1 MTAILEQLQGLVAAA
16 EIPAGTLG
24 VALILGLFGL
34 MVVGLVLGQELAF
47 VLGGAGV
54 IVGWLA
60 WGTPGVTIAMT
71 KIYDQMQSYSM
82 VAIPMFVLMANFL
95 THSKV
100 ADGLFESI
108 RYLLGPLKGGL
119 GLAVILVST
128 VFAATT
134 GIVGASVVTMGML
147 SLPVLLRS
155 GYKPSLACGMV
166 CAGGSLGIL
175 IPPSIML
182 VSMGSYAEVSVGK
195 IFFAAIVPGLSLSL
209 GYIIYLMVVCHIH
222 PDWGPAMSPE
232 ELAEMPLKKRITG
245 SLINLI
251 PPLILIFGV
260 LGSIFGGI
268 ATPTEAAGIGALFSL
283 ILAIFYKQFSWKM
296 LYESLIDTAKTT
308 AMVFIIL
315 FGAAAFT
322 GVFMSLDGDQIIADW
337 VLSMGIGKWGA
348 FAIMMVIMFLLGM
361 FIDWLGIVMI
371 VFPIFLPIM
380 DTFGFDRLW
389 LVAVSATLLQTC
401 FMTPPFGFALFYVK
415 GILPPSIKIQ
425 EVYRGVIPFIIIICI
440 VTALCAVFPPLVSWL
455 PSLLACFSPKATRSD
470 GGPSFGPLFSF
481 VHFQRTAGLPETL
494 RPGLKHP
501 AAADQ
506 PLHKGRGRV
515 RQEAAGRVILLDLP
529 GVHHQCA
536 GPQFQGFR
544 DVVGH
549 KQDGDA
555 ALPVDAQELILQ
567 LAPGDLVHRAER
579 LVHQQKLRTGG
590 QRPGDAHPLALSAGE
605 GAGIPPRQRRVQPHL
620 LQQGSDFFSALLP
633 LPFLHA
639 GDGGHIGNVLLHGH
653 VGKQAHVLDGVAD
666 AAAQGHRVDS
676 GHILPLDQDSA
687 RVRRQQAV
695 YQLQHGGLSA
705 AGPADDR
712 HKCARL
718 HIQREVP
725 QNGLGAEGL
734 GDAFKANDRLGHITP
749 PAGPSGA
756 GSPWPHPAR
765 PGPPPPPGS

>member
-195 IFFAAIVPGLSLSL
+195 IFFAAMVPGLSLSL

-401 FMTPPFGFALFYVK
+401 FMAPPFGFALFYVK

-440 VTALCAVFPPLVSWL
+440 VTALCAVFPPLVTWL
-455 PSLLACFSPKATRSD
+455 PSMLAS
-470 GGPSFGPLFSF
+470 
-481 VHFQRTAGLPETL
+481 
-494 RPGLKHP
+494 
-501 AAADQ
+501 
-506 PLHKGRGRV
+506 
-515 RQEAAGRVILLDLP
+515 
-529 GVHHQCA
+529 
-536 GPQFQGFR
+536 
-544 DVVGH
+544 
-549 KQDGDA
+549 
-555 ALPVDAQELILQ
+555 
-567 LAPGDLVHRAER
+567 
-579 LVHQQKLRTGG
+579 
-590 QRPGDAHPLALSAGE
+590 
-605 GAGIPPRQRRVQPHL
+605 
-620 LQQGSDFFSALLP
+620 
-633 LPFLHA
+633 
-639 GDGGHIGNVLLHGH
+639 
-653 VGKQAHVLDGVAD
+653 
-666 AAAQGHRVDS
+666 
-676 GHILPLDQDSA
+676 
-687 RVRRQQAV
+687 
-695 YQLQHGGLSA
+695 
-705 AGPADDR
+705 
-712 HKCARL
+712 
-718 HIQREVP
+718 
-725 QNGLGAEGL
+725 
-734 GDAFKANDRLGHITP
+734 
-749 PAGPSGA
+749 
-756 GSPWPHPAR
+756 
-765 PGPPPPPGS
+765 

>member
-195 IFFAAIVPGLSLSL
+195 IFFAAMVPGLSLSL

-425 EVYRGVIPFIIIICI
+425 EVYRGVIPFIIIICAFI
-440 VTALCAVFPPLVSWL
+440 ALGIMAFFAP
-455 PSLLACFSPKATRSD
+455 
-470 GGPSFGPLFSF
+470 
-481 VHFQRTAGLPETL
+481 LPEV
-494 RPGLKHP
+494 K
-501 AAADQ
+501 
-506 PLHKGRGRV
+506 
-515 RQEAAGRVILLDLP
+515 AAGEDESENEAEACPYAATKTSVF
-529 GVHHQCA
+529 
-536 GPQFQGFR
+536 QF
-544 DVVGH
+544 
-549 KQDGDA
+549 
-555 ALPVDAQELILQ
+555 
-567 LAPGDLVHRAER
+567 
-579 LVHQQKLRTGG
+579 
-590 QRPGDAHPLALSAGE
+590 
-605 GAGIPPRQRRVQPHL
+605 PHL
-620 LQQGSDFFSALLP
+620 LLGCLALFLYVGVETVSLGTLVDYAKELGLEGAANYAWIAPIGIVIGYICGIIFIPKYLSQATALKICSILAIIGSLLVVLTPSHISIYFISFMALGCSLMWPALWPLAMADLGKFTKAGSSLLIMAMFGGAVIPTLYGWLKDVASPQQAYWLCLP
-633 LPFLHA
+633 CFLF
-639 GDGGHIGNVLLHGH
+639 ILYY
-653 VGKQAHVLDGVAD
+653 GVA
-666 AAAQGHRVDS
+666 GYKIRT
-676 GHILPLDQDSA
+676 
-687 RVRRQQAV
+687 
-695 YQLQHGGLSA
+695 
-705 AGPADDR
+705 
-712 HKCARL
+712 K
-718 HIQREVP
+718 
-725 QNGLGAEGL
+725 
-734 GDAFKANDRLGHITP
+734 
-749 PAGPSGA
+749 
-756 GSPWPHPAR
+756 
-765 PGPPPPPGS
+765 